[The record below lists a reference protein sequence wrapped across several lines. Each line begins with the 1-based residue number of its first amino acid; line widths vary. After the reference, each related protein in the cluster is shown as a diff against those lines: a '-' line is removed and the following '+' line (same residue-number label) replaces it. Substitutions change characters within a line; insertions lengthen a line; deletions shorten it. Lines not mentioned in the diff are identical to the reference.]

1 MVLPIYLDSRTINVL
16 HCVVMFPE
24 ALIISEDHL
33 IDYSTPLTP
42 TIARALSSQAPP
54 QLGKLNFSGPP
65 ILSQDSESSSSDD
78 SPGRVAPP
86 PAYTPEFTQHP
97 LSEAASGGLKV
108 VPSWLDGSPNL
119 GCLVRCGGFLWFWS
133 RGGLRARHQ
142 HQDLSALQSSTP
154 EQESRDGHHHPS
166 SCVR

>member
-33 IDYSTPLTP
+33 IDYSTPPTP

-54 QLGKLNFSGPP
+54 QLGKLDFSGPP

-142 HQDLSALQSSTP
+142 RQDLSALPSSTA
-154 EQESRDGHHHPS
+154 EQRKQRWTS
-166 SCVR
+166 SPI